1 MPDVTAHRA
10 TASSPRNQRATGGQ
24 DQRSM
29 LISHQRLRSNVMT
42 LTENEIADLTRHNID
57 VWNRCAASYT
67 SNFEVLTAGA
77 IATLLDL
84 ANVGKGTSLLD
95 IGTGPGTLIGPAI
108 ERGAEVSAI
117 DVAPEMVDQ
126 AKSRHP
132 SVDIT
137 TADAASLP
145 HGEATFDAVTIG
157 FCLHHVAD
165 ARAVLSEAN
174 RVLRPG
180 GRLSFAVWAP
190 QEELEAF
197 GLAFGAVVENVE
209 LGDVP
214 DLQPPAI
221 ATTPADYEDL
231 LVEMGFEHPSARKLE
246 LTWDLADGSSMFVGF
261 DGFLDLSD
269 QSPDLRDAVRR
280 TIGDQITKNVGPD
293 GLAHLPN
300 PAVIAA
306 ASKPR

>member
-1 MPDVTAHRA
+1 
-10 TASSPRNQRATGGQ
+10 
-24 DQRSM
+24 
-29 LISHQRLRSNVMT
+29 MT

-77 IATLLDL
+77 LVTLLDL
-84 ANVGKGTSLLD
+84 ANVGQGTSLLD
-95 IGTGPGTLIGPAI
+95 IGTGPGTLIGPAV

-117 DVAPEMVDQ
+117 DIAPEMVDQ

-132 SVDIT
+132 GVDVR

-145 HGEATFDAVTIG
+145 YPDAIFDAITIG

-197 GLAFGAVVENVE
+197 GLAFGAVVDNVD

-231 LVEMGFEHPSARKLE
+231 LVEMGFEQPSARVLQ

-269 QSPDLRDAVRR
+269 QAPDLRDEVRR
-280 TIGDQITKNVGPD
+280 TLDDQIAKRVGSD
-293 GLAHLPN
+293 GYARLPN

>member
-1 MPDVTAHRA
+1 
-10 TASSPRNQRATGGQ
+10 
-24 DQRSM
+24 
-29 LISHQRLRSNVMT
+29 MT

-57 VWNRCAASYT
+57 VWNRCAANYT
-67 SNFEVLTAGA
+67 SDFEVLTAGA
-77 IATLLDL
+77 IATLLDV

-108 ERGAEVSAI
+108 EGGAQVSAI
-117 DVAPEMVDQ
+117 DIAPEMVDQ
-126 AKSRHP
+126 PKSRHP
-132 SVDIT
+132 GIDIT

-145 HGEATFDAVTIG
+145 HGEGTFDAVTIG

-165 ARAVLSEAN
+165 ARAVISEAN
-174 RVLRPG
+174 RVVRPG

-190 QEELEAF
+190 QEQLEAF
-197 GLAFGAVVENVE
+197 GLAFGAVVDDVE
-209 LGDVP
+209 LGDMP

-221 ATTPADYEDL
+221 AITPADYEDL
-231 LVEMGFEHPSARKLE
+231 LIEMGFEQPSARILE

-261 DGFLDLSD
+261 DGFLDLGD
-269 QSPDLRDAVRR
+269 QSPALRDAIRR
-280 TIGDQITKNVGPD
+280 TIGDQISKRVGSD
-293 GLAHLPN
+293 GFAHLPN

>member
-1 MPDVTAHRA
+1 
-10 TASSPRNQRATGGQ
+10 
-24 DQRSM
+24 
-29 LISHQRLRSNVMT
+29 MT
-42 LTENEIADLTRHNID
+42 RTDNEIADLTRHNID

-77 IATLLDL
+77 ITALLDL
-84 ANVGKGTSLLD
+84 TNVGRGTSLLD

-108 ERGAEVSAI
+108 ERGAHVRAI
-117 DVAPEMVDQ
+117 DIAPEMVDQ
-126 AKSRHP
+126 ARSRYP
-132 SVDIT
+132 GVDIT
-137 TADAASLP
+137 TADAVSLP
-145 HGEATFDAVTIG
+145 HGDETFDAVTIG

-190 QEELEAF
+190 QEKLQAF
-197 GLAFGAVVENVE
+197 GLAFGAVVENIE
-209 LGDVP
+209 LGEVP
-214 DLQPPAI
+214 NLQPPAI
-221 ATTPADYEDL
+221 ATTPADYEEL
-231 LVEMGFEHPSARKLE
+231 LTEMGFAQPSARILE
-246 LTWDLADGSSMFVGF
+246 LSWKLADGSSMFIGF

-280 TIGDQITKNVGPD
+280 SIDDQISMRVESD
-293 GLAHLPN
+293 GLAYLPN

-306 ASKPR
+306 ASKPW

>member
-1 MPDVTAHRA
+1 MST
-10 TASSPRNQRATGGQ
+10 
-24 DQRSM
+24 
-29 LISHQRLRSNVMT
+29 
-42 LTENEIADLTRHNID
+42 TENQMTDLTRHNIE

-77 IATLLDL
+77 ISTLLDM
-84 ANVGKGTSLLD
+84 ATVGKGTDLLD
-95 IGTGPGTLIGPAI
+95 IGTGPGTLIGPAL
-108 ERGAEVSAI
+108 ERGATVSAVDI
-117 DVAPEMVDQ
+117 APEMVDQ

-132 SVDIT
+132 GIDVA

-145 HGEATFDAVTIG
+145 HDDATYDAVTIG

-165 ARAVLSEAN
+165 AKAVLSEAH

-180 GRLSFAVWAP
+180 GRLAFAVWAS
-190 QEELEAF
+190 QEELQAF

-221 ATTPADYEDL
+221 ATSPAEYEDL
-231 LVEMGFEHPSARKLE
+231 LVEMGFEHPSARVLE
-246 LTWDLADGSSMFVGF
+246 LTWDLTDGASMFVGF

-269 QSPDLRDAVRR
+269 QTPASRDAVRR
-280 TIGDQITKNVGPD
+280 SLDEQIAKSIGAD
-293 GLAHLPN
+293 GIAHLPN

>member
-1 MPDVTAHRA
+1 
-10 TASSPRNQRATGGQ
+10 
-24 DQRSM
+24 
-29 LISHQRLRSNVMT
+29 MT
-42 LTENEIADLTRHNID
+42 LTENEIADLTRHNIE

-67 SNFEVLTAGA
+67 SNFEVLTGGA
-77 IATLLDL
+77 ITALLDL

-108 ERGAEVSAI
+108 ERGAQVAAI
-117 DVAPEMVDQ
+117 DIAPEMVDQ
-126 AKSRHP
+126 ARSRYP
-132 SVDIT
+132 GIDIT

-145 HGEATFDAVTIG
+145 HSDETFDAVTIG

-197 GLAFGAVVENVE
+197 GLAFGAVVENIE
-209 LGDVP
+209 LGEVP
-214 DLQPPAI
+214 DLQPPAV

-231 LVEMGFEHPSARKLE
+231 LIEMGFEQPSARILQLSWE
-246 LTWDLADGSSMFVGF
+246 LADGSSMFIGF

-269 QSPDLRDAVRR
+269 QAPDLRDAVRR
-280 TIGDQITKNVGPD
+280 TMDDQISKRVGSD
-293 GLAHLPN
+293 SLAHVAN